1 MARAALSAPR
11 ASVPCVSQ
19 RVDLADLIDAL
30 DVAQILGLSQS
41 NSVYLYLNRY
51 PEMPRPVV
59 DRGPR
64 RAKLW
69 LRSEVEAWQRARTSS
84 QM

>member
-1 MARAALSAPR
+1 VGAGGPLLSDGR
-11 ASVPCVSQ
+11 ASVPPVAH
-19 RVDLADLIDAL
+19 RVDLNDLIDAL

-41 NSVYLYLNRY
+41 NSVYLYLTRY

-69 LRSEVEAWQRARTSS
+69 LRSEVEAWDRKRRA
-84 QM
+84 